1 MFFDFTTVADRFAA
15 PALVGLCALIL
26 FSRMG
31 MQSAWHVA
39 LCLVP
44 LAVAAVEIAV
54 ATGYFNVFSDIEK
67 PSEFSASPLVNF
79 YGNVRYF
86 LMVNPVANA
95 AFTLAREALGLA
107 PIIYLALAGRAPL
120 PAGRER

>member
-1 MFFDFTTVADRFAA
+1 MFFDFTSVADRFAA
-15 PALVGLCALIL
+15 PALVGLFAFIL

-31 MQSAWHVA
+31 MQSAWQMA

-44 LAVAAVEIAV
+44 LAAAAVEIAV
-54 ATGYFNVFSDIEK
+54 ETSYFNVFSGIKK
-67 PSEFSASPLVNF
+67 PSEFSASPLVNL

-86 LMVNPVANA
+86 LTVNPVANA
-95 AFTLAREALGLA
+95 AFTVAREALGLA
-107 PIIYLALAGRAPL
+107 PIIYLALAGRAPV